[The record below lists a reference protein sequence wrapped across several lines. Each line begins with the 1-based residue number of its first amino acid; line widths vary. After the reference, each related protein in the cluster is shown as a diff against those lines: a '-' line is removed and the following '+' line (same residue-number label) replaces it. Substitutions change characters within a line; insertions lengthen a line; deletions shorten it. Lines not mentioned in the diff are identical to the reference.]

1 MEPISQSAMA
11 ATASAGALSA
21 PNGRQHPPGQGRKLP
36 RASAARRATTA
47 ALTPATAAVD
57 GATSEEMA
65 VAAEAVS
72 PASASS
78 KRSADDSPDQP
89 SAKMPLKKITCS
101 AQNREEY
108 RQAAIDEYN
117 KIMNG
122 ADIVDQLRNQY
133 RPDHWLRNRKDQA
146 AIDEAYNKNMNGVDI
161 VDQLRNQYRP
171 DHWLRNRKRPECDVD
186 GGVGVDDHEDSV
198 Q

>member
-1 MEPISQSAMA
+1 M
-11 ATASAGALSA
+11 
-21 PNGRQHPPGQGRKLP
+21 
-36 RASAARRATTA
+36 
-47 ALTPATAAVD
+47 
-57 GATSEEMA
+57 ATSWM
-65 VAAEAVS
+65 
-72 PASASS
+72 SS
-78 KRSADDSPDQP
+78 TSGNFEVRADDAPDQP

-133 RPDHWLRNRKDQA
+133 RPDHWLRNRKDRQA
-146 AIDEAYNKNMNGVDI
+146 AIDEAYNKNMNGVDT

-171 DHWLRNRKRPECDVD
+171 DHWLRNNRKCPECDVD

-198 Q
+198 

>member
-1 MEPISQSAMA
+1 MA
-11 ATASAGALSA
+11 
-21 PNGRQHPPGQGRKLP
+21 Q
-36 RASAARRATTA
+36 
-47 ALTPATAAVD
+47 
-57 GATSEEMA
+57 ATSEEMP

-89 SAKMPLKKITCS
+89 SAKMLKKITCS

-133 RPDHWLRNRKDQA
+133 RPDHWLRNRKDRQAAIDEAYNKNMNGVDIVDQLRNQYRPDHWLRNRKDRQA

-171 DHWLRNRKRPECDVD
+171 DHWLRNRKR
-186 GGVGVDDHEDSV
+186 
-198 Q
+198 